1 MQKSSVKTLSIIDT
15 LSELAH
21 DENETSRLAMPSP
34 MAVQRGVHR
43 MSGSGQRTLIPGE
56 KLFKNIL

>member
-21 DENETSRLAMPSP
+21 DENETSRLALPSP
-34 MAVQRGVHR
+34 IAVHRGIHR
-43 MSGSGQRTLIPGE
+43 MSGSRQRTLISGKRE
-56 KLFKNIL
+56 ISL